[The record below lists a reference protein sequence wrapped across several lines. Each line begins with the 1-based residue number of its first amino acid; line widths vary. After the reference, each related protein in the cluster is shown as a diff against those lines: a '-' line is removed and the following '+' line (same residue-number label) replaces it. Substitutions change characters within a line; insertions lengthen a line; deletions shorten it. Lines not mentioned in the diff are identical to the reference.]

1 MLFWTPV
8 GSLAMVFSS
17 IAFLFLFLPL
27 ALMGFAAVH
36 PRLRL
41 LVLLMAS
48 LVFYFYGENYLIW
61 VMLTTT
67 LVDYTCALMIA
78 RAWRPGPVVPLSM
91 EGPRCGGQRAWLY
104 LSIATNLGL
113 LVYFKY
119 AGFVS
124 ANVLAAG
131 QALGLS
137 HASQQGVLQVALPLG
152 ISFYTFQS
160 MSYTIDVY
168 RGRVAANR
176 SLLRFATF
184 LTMFPQLVAGPIVRY
199 ADVESQLERHGLS
212 MAQFSLGVRRFLIG
226 LAKKVL
232 LANPLG
238 EVADAVFGLPGN
250 HLSTS
255 VAWLGAVAYSLQL
268 YFDFSGYSCMAVGLG
283 RMFGF
288 TFPENFD
295 YPYCA
300 RSVREFWQR
309 WHMTLSRWFRDYLYF
324 PLGGNR
330 RPGWPTWR
338 NLFVVFLTCGLW
350 HGASWNFALWGLFHG
365 GFMAL
370 ERTGPGQRLQQLP
383 RAARHVYLLLVV
395 VLGWVI
401 FRCET
406 LPAAGGFLTRMFV
419 FQASTTRVVAEFLP
433 PGALLAMACGLLLAT
448 PIVRRAA
455 AWTATLSRAGQLAAE
470 AGQAVALFG
479 LFFLCVLNLLSGSYN
494 PFIYF
499 RF

>member
-1 MLFWTPV
+1 
-8 GSLAMVFSS
+8 MVFSS
-17 IAFLFLFLPL
+17 IAFLFLFLPAIL
-27 ALMGFAAVH
+27 FGFATVH

-41 LVLLMAS
+41 LVLLLAS
-48 LVFYFYGENYLIW
+48 LAFYFYGENYLIW

-67 LVDYTCALMIA
+67 VVDYTCALMIA
-78 RAWRPGPVVPLSM
+78 RAWRPGPVVPLTV
-91 EGPRCGGQRAWLY
+91 GGARCRSQRAWLG
-104 LSIATNLGL
+104 LSIAANLSL
-113 LVYFKY
+113 LAYFKY
-119 AGFVS
+119 AGFLS

-131 QALGLS
+131 QILGLGD
-137 HASQQGVLQVALPLG
+137 AGQQAVVQVALPLG

-168 RGRVAANR
+168 RGHVAANR
-176 SLLRFATF
+176 NLLRFATF
-184 LTMFPQLVAGPIVRY
+184 VTMFPQLVAGPIVRY

-212 MAQFSLGVRRFLIG
+212 MAQFALGVQRFLIG

-238 EVADAVFGLPGN
+238 EVADAVFGLPAN
-250 HLSTS
+250 HLSTP
-255 VAWLGAVAYSLQL
+255 VAWLGAATYSLQL
-268 YFDFSGYSCMAVGLG
+268 YFDFSGYSCMAIGLG

-300 RSVREFWQR
+300 RSVRQFWQR
-309 WHMTLSRWFRDYLYF
+309 WHMTLSQWFRDYLYF
-324 PLGGNR
+324 PLGGNH

-365 GFMAL
+365 GFMAM
-370 ERTGPGQRLQQLP
+370 ERTRLGQRLQQLP
-383 RAARHVYLLLVV
+383 KAAQHAYLLLVV
-395 VLGWVI
+395 GLGWVV

-406 LPAAGGFLTRMFV
+406 LPAAGAFLTRMFV
-419 FQASTTRVVAEFLP
+419 FQPSTTRVVAEFVP
-433 PGALLAMACGLLLAT
+433 PGALLAMACSLVLST
-448 PIVRRAA
+448 PAVNRAL
-455 AWTATLSRAGQLAAE
+455 AWTTTWPGPARLAAE
-470 AGQAVALFG
+470 VGQAVVLFS